1 MIRPPPLQD
10 TLFHADPTLDRAAR
24 LGIPV
29 GLAVLFFLALY
40 LTRPYTEFLLLG
52 GLILAYLLPPAGKES
67 VIPAGLLLGEPWWL
81 IASSTLV
88 MDLCCSLFV
97 ALNLDLVLRIPLL
110 GPFVGRFMEGGQVF
124 VKARPWLERLSFVGL
139 IIFVIV
145 PFQGSGGVNATIL
158 GRILGMGIPG
168 AVGCVLIG
176 SAISSFGIALGAGTV
191 LALFRQS
198 PALGAGALAAVALA
212 IVVMVQIW
220 RRYLQYLR
228 L

>member
-1 MIRPPPLQD
+1 MIRPAAPQE
-10 TLFHADPTLDRAAR
+10 TLFHTDPTLERAAR
-24 LGIPV
+24 LGIPLGV
-29 GLAVLFFLALY
+29 ALIFVLFLY
-40 LTRPYTEFLLLG
+40 LTRPYPEFLLLG
-52 GLILAYLLPPAGKES
+52 GLLLAYLLPPAGKES

-81 IASSTLV
+81 IASITLV

-97 ALNLDLVLRIPLL
+97 AMNLDLVLRIPIL
-110 GPFVGRFMEGGQVF
+110 GPFVARFMEGGRAF
-124 VKARPWLERLSFVGL
+124 LEARPWLERLSFVGL

-176 SAISSFGIALGAGTV
+176 SAISSFAIALGAGAVFT
-191 LALFRQS
+191 LFHQS
-198 PALGAGALAAVALA
+198 VAFGIGGLAALALA
-212 IVVMVQIW
+212 IVVMVYLW
-220 RRYLQYLR
+220 RHYVQYMR